1 MGKGALELNTTT
13 NIYVVHT
20 YNKTTQES
28 NYRYH
33 GVYSSKELAD
43 AAGKEY
49 CETWGEDTLCHT
61 VNISALDD
69 MINGVHRS
77 EL

>member
-1 MGKGALELNTTT
+1 MTTT

-20 YNKTTQES
+20 YNKTKQQS

-49 CETWGEDTLCHT
+49 CETWGEDTL
-61 VNISALDD
+61 
-69 MINGVHRS
+69 
-77 EL
+77 